1 MLLDKFVTMQ
11 EELLQSCNHHGRI
24 LSLIES
30 KRGKSSVLL
39 TLLDLYLDVEKS
51 RTKDTRSAGEESSD
65 PLYVLLFDRPF
76 IALLFF
82 SNNMHISIWL
92 TKLLWTK

>member
-11 EELLQSCNHHGRI
+11 EELLQSCNHCCQI

-30 KRGKSSVLL
+30 KRGSSVLL

-82 SNNMHISIWL
+82 F
-92 TKLLWTK
+92 